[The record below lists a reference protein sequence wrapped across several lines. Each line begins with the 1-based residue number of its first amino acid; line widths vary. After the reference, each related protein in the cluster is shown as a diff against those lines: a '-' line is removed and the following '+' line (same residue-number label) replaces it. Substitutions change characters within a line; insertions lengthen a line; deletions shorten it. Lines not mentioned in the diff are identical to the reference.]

1 MNKTHSSIN
10 INKTGITGKSKL
22 ASLFQYDD
30 DDDLFD
36 EKEDEDI
43 YKETSLIKNDDKKSL
58 ILKNSEIDD
67 TNEYLDNSYIFE
79 ENIKDIDIKEKF
91 GLKIR
96 KDINLNKKKVDN
108 LYDKYIIHKLKIQEF
123 NKNH

>member
-79 ENIKDIDIKEKF
+79 KNLKDIDKKERLWIK
-91 GLKIR
+91 LR
-96 KDINLNKKKVDN
+96 KDINLNKK
-108 LYDKYIIHKLKIQEF
+108 
-123 NKNH
+123 